1 MQNNGGKKLTRGT
14 STKEVE
20 VLMSKNSS
28 LGYNKWG
35 ANGNTTID
43 NTEKQ
48 AGTEHET
55 NGRIGWINKGTNQQ
69 YITEEGARGVYAL
82 LIHKKACPLR
92 STIQFN

>member
-55 NGRIGWINKGTNQQ
+55 NGRIAWINKGMNQQ
-69 YITEEGARGVYAL
+69 YITKGGTRRAYAL
-82 LIHKKACPLR
+82 LIHQKGMP
-92 STIQFN
+92 SQSD